1 MKANSTKRKIF
12 DAVDLLTE
20 DTSSQMPVKTIRGTI
35 GICIV
40 RDILLKALV
49 LSSISIDLIIRTI
62 SMEGQEH
69 YIRQLRISKAMMSGR

>member
-1 MKANSTKRKIF
+1 MAYEWKDSY
-12 DAVDLLTE
+12 DWLYE
-20 DTSSQMPVKTIRGTI
+20 GWSIRGTI

>member
-1 MKANSTKRKIF
+1 MSGKIVMIGSMKGGVS
-12 DAVDLLTE
+12 
-20 DTSSQMPVKTIRGTI
+20 KTVTTFN
-35 GICIV
+35 
-40 RDILLKALV
+40 ILLKALV